1 MISRSAMFAPRGRRC
16 FHVSPRS
23 TRRLAGRQPWRLAGS
38 TTCMLVALAAVL
50 GLSPARSVLAVEH
63 KVEASD
69 AAPPKDAVP
78 APIADLLGGPSFR
91 VVRGA
96 SRVVCEV
103 WLCKEWAIAA
113 DAKPKGDVLY
123 PFQPGQVIG
132 VVRYP
137 RKASD
142 FRDQVVADGVYT
154 LRYGQQPVDGA
165 HVGTSPIRDFLV
177 LIKAADEQSAEPLDY
192 KTLAKKSAAAAGSNH
207 PLLLSLQRT
216 DAAAEGPLSIRHNE
230 QAEWWIVHVVGQAK
244 TGDKPAKQPLDLVV
258 VGHASD

>member
-1 MISRSAMFAPRGRRC
+1 MISCSAIIAPRGRRLSSLSAQRPPFAASVAC
-16 FHVSPRS
+16 AAF
-23 TRRLAGRQPWRLAGS
+23 
-38 TTCMLVALAAVL
+38 ALAATIL
-50 GLSPARSVLAVEH
+50 PPTTRLAEAVEH

-69 AAPPKDAVP
+69 TAPPKDALPP
-78 APIADLLGGPSFR
+78 AIADLLGGPSFR

-103 WLCKEWAIAA
+103 WLCKEWTIAA

-177 LIKAADEQSAEPLDY
+177 LIKAADEQSAEPLEY

-216 DAAAEGPLSIRHNE
+216 DAAVEGPLSIRHNE
-230 QAEWWIVHVVGQAK
+230 QAEWWIVHVVGQSKA
-244 TGDKPAKQPLDLVV
+244 GEKPAKQPLDLVV